1 MIDDELSFFNT
12 RSQLLYTPEGYLLAS
27 ILFQALHDYRTAKKS
42 NGLQPMGRRALEFL
56 SKESDL
62 LKLIAWLLGI
72 PVYKINAIV
81 YDRELFTSFKRNLK
95 RLITDIDNH
104 LSGKKE
110 ESYEE
115 DIDLDDY
122 NI

>member
-1 MIDDELSFFNT
+1 MINDELSFFNT
-12 RSQLLYTPEGYLLAS
+12 KSQLLYTPEGHLLAY
-27 ILFQALHDYRTAKKS
+27 ILFQALHDYRTAKNS

-56 SKESDL
+56 STDSDL
-62 LKLIAWLLGI
+62 LRLIAWLLGI

-95 RLITDIDNH
+95 RLINDIEDH

-110 ESYEE
+110 DKYEE

>member
-1 MIDDELSFFNT
+1 MIDDELNFFNT

-95 RLITDIDNH
+95 RLIIDIDNH